1 MEARN
6 IRFATGSDVPR
17 HWHGGHISVTSF
29 FNNMSLFFPPG
40 ERFFVAA
47 VNHYRDQIKN
57 DLLREQV
64 ATFCSQE
71 GFHSREHVRYNRMLD
86 AQGYPA
92 TQLETRIERIV
103 RWISRAVPWR
113 FQLAATCALE
123 HMTATLAHVLLGDPE
138 ILEGANP
145 VMAELWS
152 WHAAEENEHKA
163 VAFDVY
169 KEVGGTYF
177 ERVRAMIWAT
187 VIFWSLV
194 FDHQVRLMRRDGVL
208 WSPRQWWGL
217 FRFLYIRPGALRK
230 MTPIY
235 FQYFK
240 RSFHPWDL
248 DNRDLLEKW
257 KEQHAA

>member
-17 HWHGGHISVTSF
+17 HWHGGKISVTSF
-29 FNNMSLFFPPG
+29 FNNLSLFFPAG

-47 VNHYRDQIKN
+47 VNHYRDQIQN
-57 DLLREQV
+57 DMLREQV

-92 TQLETRIERIV
+92 AKLESRIERIL
-103 RWISRAVPWR
+103 RFISKRVPWR
-113 FQLAATCALE
+113 LQLAATCALE

-138 ILEGANP
+138 IIEGAHP

-152 WHAAEENEHKA
+152 WHSAEENEHKA
-163 VAFDVY
+163 VAFDVF
-169 KEVGGTYF
+169 KEVGGTYR
-177 ERVRAMIWAT
+177 ERVVAMIVAT

-194 FDHQVRLMRRDGVL
+194 FDHQVRLMRRDGAL
-208 WSPRQWWGL
+208 WSAREWWAL
-217 FRFLYIRPGALRK
+217 FRFNFIRPGALRK

-240 RSFHPWDL
+240 LNFHPWEL

-257 KEQHAA
+257 KEKHAA

>member
-6 IRFATGSDVPR
+6 IRFATDSDVPQ
-17 HWHGGHISVTSF
+17 HWHGGKISITSF
-29 FNNMSLFFPPG
+29 FNNLSLFFPAG

-47 VNHYRDQIKN
+47 VNHHRDRIQN
-57 DLLREQV
+57 DVLRAQV
-64 ATFCSQE
+64 VAFCAQE

-92 TQLETRIERIV
+92 SELESRIERIL
-103 RWISRAVPWR
+103 RWLSKGASWR
-113 FQLAATCALE
+113 LRLAATCALE

-138 ILEGANP
+138 ILEGAHP
-145 VMAELWS
+145 VMAALWR

-169 KEVGGTYF
+169 KEVGGTYL
-177 ERVRAMIWAT
+177 ERVRAMIYAT

-194 FDHQVRLMRRDGVL
+194 FDHQVRLMRVDGVL
-208 WSPRQWWGL
+208 WSPRQWWAL
-217 FRFLYIRPGALRK
+217 WKWNFVRPGALRK
-230 MTPIY
+230 MIPIY
-235 FQYFK
+235 FQYF
-240 RSFHPWDL
+240 RVGFHPWDL